1 MKFLLVFTLLLLTN
15 PPNVWNLIL
24 SKSKIE
30 MCENRGLH
38 GNGDP
43 QNLVDGKSCQKKMV
57 VLMSVNNNQVFSYFK
72 VLTLF
77 EHKRLIAS
85 LFFEFKLKLVIW

>member
-1 MKFLLVFTLLLLTN
+1 
-15 PPNVWNLIL
+15 
-24 SKSKIE
+24 

-57 VLMSVNNNQVFSYFK
+57 VLMSVNNNQVYLYFK
-72 VLTLF
+72 ALTLF
-77 EHKRLIAS
+77 GHKHLIDCVL
-85 LFFEFKLKLVIW
+85 LFVFWVQTQISNMVNIF

>member
-1 MKFLLVFTLLLLTN
+1 MEPIPGFKFKFLVIALLFTN

-38 GNGDP
+38 GKGDP

-57 VLMSVNNNQVFSYFK
+57 VLMSVNNNQVIYEEFTSS
-72 VLTLF
+72 
-77 EHKRLIAS
+77 RS
-85 LFFEFKLKLVIW
+85 FFCVNN